1 MESNTTEKNESTILF
16 GLFALFNGRFIK
28 LEWFYQI
35 DSCSISGFELNLT
48 LFRSGFP
55 LQYGCFFFIS
65 LVRNY
70 LVSNMKN
77 LQLTVRIFFLVIRIL
92 RLKRTASGLWMKKV
106 EMRTSK
112 KNAFNLLYPL
122 PVLNVH
128 PPLKLHNLQTI
139 LGCSPDFATTVN
151 LTRIRR
157 PSTRTHRRRP
167 SCLHPLRRSPSRRR
181 TNIRRD

>member
-1 MESNTTEKNESTILF
+1 MILSNRQLF
-16 GLFALFNGRFIK
+16 DKRF
-28 LEWFYQI
+28 W
-35 DSCSISGFELNLT
+35 LNLT
-48 LFRSGFP
+48 LFRSEFP

-112 KNAFNLLYPL
+112 KMPL
-122 PVLNVH
+122 IYYI

-139 LGCSPDFATTVN
+139 SGCSPDFATTVN